1 MSKPNTG
8 NVRSATPRC
17 SANLPRCTSA
27 SHLRSLQ
34 GTFPALGPTCR
45 VASTRGGPSGADS
58 CGPAPRD
65 SSLLRNF
72 PLKIPPAASRPPREV
87 LISAASSHRVPPA
100 RRAHRSR
107 LGASQPHVHVR
118 GGGVCGCAPR
128 QHALRGGGAQGRYA
142 SRSAPP
148 SSAQECGG
156 RREQAL
162 MGATSKRWGTL
173 SLPSL
178 AGRREPSVQPCP
190 TRQAVKRQGT
200 QHQT

>member
-17 SANLPRCTSA
+17 SVNLPRCTSA
-27 SHLRSLQ
+27 SHLCSLQ

-100 RRAHRSR
+100 R
-107 LGASQPHVHVR
+107 ASLSS
-118 GGGVCGCAPR
+118 GSLA
-128 QHALRGGGAQGRYA
+128 A
-142 SRSAPP
+142 SR
-148 SSAQECGG
+148 
-156 RREQAL
+156 
-162 MGATSKRWGTL
+162 
-173 SLPSL
+173 
-178 AGRREPSVQPCP
+178 PCP
-190 TRQAVKRQGT
+190 RRWRLRLCTPTACSPRRRSPRKVRQPLGSAKFSAGMWRKAGAGADGSN
-200 QHQT
+200 